1 MELIILNKSGDN
13 GLLCLLPD
21 CKGNTSDIS
30 LFKMMLE
37 EYLFK
42 KTRPLYQVKRISS
55 NLLRG

>member
-1 MELIILNKSGDN
+1 MELIILNKTGDSGI
-13 GLLCLLPD
+13 LCLFPD

-42 KTRPLYQVKRISS
+42 KTRPLYQVQEISF
-55 NLLRG
+55 NLG